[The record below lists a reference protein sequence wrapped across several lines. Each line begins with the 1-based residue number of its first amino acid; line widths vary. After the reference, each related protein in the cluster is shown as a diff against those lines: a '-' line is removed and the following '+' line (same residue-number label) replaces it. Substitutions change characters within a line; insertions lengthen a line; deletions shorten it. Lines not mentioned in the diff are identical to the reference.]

1 MLYLH
6 YFLHATVAL
15 LAMVNPLEAVQF
27 FPTFTQGG
35 SPAQLRQAALK
46 ATFYAFMILTVSALV
61 GRYILMAF
69 GISTS
74 AFQAAGG
81 LVIMTVGF
89 RMLWGMGQDCSG
101 SNAPNAN
108 PAESVGLL
116 VPFVMPIVTGPGAIT
131 TAITLVTRQ
140 ETMQNL
146 IIVQAAIVVNAVI
159 LWLSLRASVMLSKRI
174 GHRIQDLISRF
185 MGLILLAIGSQLL
198 MTGVRTFFVD
208 RI

>member
-69 GISTS
+69 GISTLPFLS
-74 AFQAAGG
+74 
-81 LVIMTVGF
+81 
-89 RMLWGMGQDCSG
+89 SG
-101 SNAPNAN
+101 
-108 PAESVGLL
+108 V
-116 VPFVMPIVTGPGAIT
+116 
-131 TAITLVTRQ
+131 
-140 ETMQNL
+140 
-146 IIVQAAIVVNAVI
+146 
-159 LWLSLRASVMLSKRI
+159 
-174 GHRIQDLISRF
+174 
-185 MGLILLAIGSQLL
+185 
-198 MTGVRTFFVD
+198 
-208 RI
+208 